1 MNERRVIRVRDL
13 MAGSFGTIEGKATV
27 SDALRMMKSLGTAV
41 LIVEPRHEDDEPGL
55 LLVSDIAREVLAK
68 DRSPRRVNVY
78 EIMLKPVVCV
88 HPDMDIRYCSRLFVS
103 HNLTRAPV
111 VEDGKII
118 GLISPNRLV
127 LDGLYALLDDET
139 P

>member
-27 SDALRMMKSLGTAV
+27 SDALRTMKSLGTAV

-88 HPDMDIRYCSRLFVS
+88 HPDMDIRYCSRLFVNHS
-103 HNLTRAPV
+103 LTRAPV

-127 LDGLYALLDDET
+127 LDGLYALLDDEE

>member
-13 MAGSFGTIEGKATV
+13 MAEHFGAVEGKATV
-27 SDALRMMKSLGTAV
+27 SEALTLMKRLSTTV
-41 LIVEPRHEDDEPGL
+41 LIVEPRHADDEPGM

-78 EIMLKPVVCV
+78 EIMRKPVVCV
-88 HPDMDIRYCSRLFVS
+88 PPDMDIRYCSRLFVQ
-103 HNLTRAPV
+103 HDLTRAPV
-111 VEDGKII
+111 VENGRII

-127 LDGLYALLDDET
+127 LDGLYALLESEQ
-139 P
+139 

>member
-13 MAGSFGTIEGKATV
+13 MAEKFGTIESRATV
-27 SDALRMMKSLGTAV
+27 SEALTRMKELGTAV
-41 LIVEPRHEDDEPGL
+41 LIVEPRNEDDEPGM

-88 HPDMDIRYCSRLFVS
+88 HPDIRYCSRLFVQHS
-103 HNLTRAPV
+103 LTRAPV
-111 VEDGKII
+111 VEDGRII
-118 GLISPNRLV
+118 GIISPNRLV
-127 LDGLYALLDDET
+127 LDGLYALLDDE
-139 P
+139 